1 MKKMLL
7 VEDESDD
14 AFLVKRAFERANI
27 PCAVQIVTD
36 GDKAVEYLSD
46 TDRIHHPLPDLILL
60 DIKLPRRNGI
70 EVLHWIRSQPHLDCL
85 PVVMLTNSDEPQFI
99 GRAYREGANS
109 YLVKPIKF
117 QELEQMLPV
126 LVNYWLKVNTV
137 E

>member
-1 MKKMLL
+1 ML

-14 AFLVKRAFERANI
+14 AFLVKRVFERASI
-27 PCAVQIVTD
+27 PCAVQIITD

-46 TDRIHHPLPDLILL
+46 TDRIKHPLPDLILL

-70 EVLHWIRSQPHLDCL
+70 EVLHWIRSQPQLDCL